1 MSLEQ
6 SLAVVTTV
14 ADFDTLDVVGLV
26 AKWGILSMMFGLV
39 AVAFAIGIA
48 ALLDDRPLKEIFDFS
63 HLEQIEI
70 EKIGSHRR
78 AAAS

>member
-14 ADFDTLDVVGLV
+14 ADFDVVDVLGLV
-26 AKWGILSMMFGLV
+26 AKWGFLSMMFGMV
-39 AVAFAIGIA
+39 ALAFAIGIA

-63 HLEQIEI
+63 KLEI
-70 EKIGSHRR
+70 EKIGSRRR
-78 AAAS
+78 AAAR